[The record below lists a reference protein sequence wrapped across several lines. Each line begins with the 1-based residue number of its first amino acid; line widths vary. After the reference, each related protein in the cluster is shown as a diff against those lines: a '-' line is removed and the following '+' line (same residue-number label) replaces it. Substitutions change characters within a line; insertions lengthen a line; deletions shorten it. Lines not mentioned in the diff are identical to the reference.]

1 MTASAHLAAAALSLA
16 VFAPLHAADSLLKAK
31 PAACTDELY
40 IEFSKNGNRTH
51 YQRPYGQLVGTLEKL
66 VSRERESRD
75 GKHVAKIAEFIEA
88 ISALK
93 SWTFPA
99 HDASLTSFHGTPHI
113 DLGAARLGLAFADA
127 LAVAGERLPPATRQ
141 KAKDELERRVFAPY
155 LATAR
160 GQSKTSGHWWF
171 RTENNWNAVCHSCVV
186 RAALAYYPEGSAERA
201 EIVKAAVEAVPS
213 FMNGFTDDGYCSEGA
228 GYWNYGYG
236 HFLEMGLAL
245 RAAPEKIDL
254 FGMFPKAKT
263 VAKYGFEYKLT
274 PKTSPRF
281 ADGGGSPSDRYLAM
295 CSSIWPDL
303 ALDLGLRSC
312 FPDAQVWICRPA
324 AGAKGIALGLKG
336 GHNNEFHNHN
346 DVGSYN
352 VALGD
357 AIMTGDPGGEVYTK
371 RTFSS
376 QRYESKV
383 LNSYAHPVPRV
394 DGALQGTGREFAGK
408 IMKTEFSD
416 GRDVVEIDLA
426 GAYKCDK
433 LVSLVRTFV
442 YDRANASVTVTDRV
456 KFTAP
461 ASFEDPV
468 VSLGGFADGA
478 VLSDDGSERLSFAAS
493 AKGGDWT
500 WREETVEN
508 PERKPP
514 HIKSVYFASVEEAE
528 VTFAFADIPAYEAKL
543 RSMLPEVFA
552 KSAAHYRALDAAA
565 TPLMNSGDQKA
576 MVPHG
581 WKASEGKLDMRSI
594 YWWTSGHFP
603 GSLWYLY
610 EATGDNFFKDRATAW
625 TETLAPNSKVSDNHD
640 VGFIMYC
647 SFGNARRLLKTDK
660 YDGLLLETAASLSK
674 RFNPDLGLIRS
685 WGDIEEKKNFLVI
698 PDNMMN
704 LELLEAASK
713 MPGVEARFDKI
724 ARSHATKTMAHHFRA
739 DGGTY
744 HVLDYDQE
752 TLRVKGVMR
761 GQGAS
766 CETAWARGQ
775 AWAIYGYTM
784 MYRET
789 KDPAYLAF
797 AQKVSDF
804 AIDHPNMPEDGVPYW
819 DFGAP
824 GEERDSSA
832 AAVMASG
839 LLELSGFVV
848 GEKGAKYREFAVKQL
863 LSLSS
868 DAYFAKPGEN
878 GNWILKHGVG
888 HKPAGS
894 EIETPLDYGDYYYLE
909 ALLRFRALD

>member
-1 MTASAHLAAAALSLA
+1 M
-16 VFAPLHAADSLLKAK
+16 
-31 PAACTDELY
+31 
-40 IEFSKNGNRTH
+40 
-51 YQRPYGQLVGTLEKL
+51 
-66 VSRERESRD
+66 
-75 GKHVAKIAEFIEA
+75 
-88 ISALK
+88 
-93 SWTFPA
+93 
-99 HDASLTSFHGTPHI
+99 
-113 DLGAARLGLAFADA
+113 
-127 LAVAGERLPPATRQ
+127 
-141 KAKDELERRVFAPY
+141 RR
-155 LATAR
+155 
-160 GQSKTSGHWWF
+160 SG
-171 RTENNWNAVCHSCVV
+171 
-186 RAALAYYPEGSAERA
+186 Y
-201 EIVKAAVEAVPS
+201 
-213 FMNGFTDDGYCSEGA
+213 
-228 GYWNYGYG
+228 
-236 HFLEMGLAL
+236 
-245 RAAPEKIDL
+245 
-254 FGMFPKAKT
+254 
-263 VAKYGFEYKLT
+263 
-274 PKTSPRF
+274 
-281 ADGGGSPSDRYLAM
+281 
-295 CSSIWPDL
+295 
-303 ALDLGLRSC
+303 
-312 FPDAQVWICRPA
+312 A

-528 VTFAFADIPAYEAKL
+528 VTFAFADILAYEAKL

-894 EIETPLDYGDYYYLE
+894 EIDTPLDYGDYYYLE